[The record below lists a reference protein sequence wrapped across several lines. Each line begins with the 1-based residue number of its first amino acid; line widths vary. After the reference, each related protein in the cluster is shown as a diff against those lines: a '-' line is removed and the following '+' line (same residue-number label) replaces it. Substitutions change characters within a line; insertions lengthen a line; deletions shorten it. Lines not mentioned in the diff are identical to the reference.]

1 MKDDQ
6 EPEQIK
12 NLNLFRLKINN
23 TAQTLKPDL
32 KTEIYEKDNYMW
44 PSKQKELD
52 EKMLNY
58 K

>member
-12 NLNLFRLKINN
+12 NLNLFRLKINS
-23 TAQTLKPDL
+23 TAQNPKPDL
-32 KTEIYEKDNYMW
+32 KTEIYGKDNYMW
-44 PSKQKELD
+44 PWKQKELD
-52 EKMLNY
+52 DKMLSY